1 MTMAVRIND
10 VFNARA
16 VALNRTEVAS
26 NRIPFLGQGFFPNR
40 KKVGLDISW
49 IKAHKGLNAILAPSN
64 FDAIP
69 VLRTREGFKMENAQ
83 MVFFRES
90 MQVKEEDMMKL
101 AMVEDA
107 TAGVGQAYI
116 REVLDNIYD
125 DTNKLMDAA
134 EIAAEVMRMQL
145 LATNA
150 GAPTI
155 SIATKDNMIYTYNY
169 DPDGTYAASHYVAL
183 ASNRKWTAPTTAK
196 PLDDIRT
203 GVNFLRGIGENPRY
217 ALMTNKTFG
226 YLAECDQIKNAIA
239 SLAGITLTFISDDAV
254 RDAFERLAG
263 LRILLYD
270 KQYINY
276 AGVTTNFYPDD
287 QVTILPEGELGKTF
301 YGSTPE
307 ERTLITNGGV
317 DVAMYDDRIACT
329 VVTRPG
335 PPVSV
340 NTTVSQLCL
349 PSYEGMDGTYVI
361 KVN

>member
-1 MTMAVRIND
+1 MATVFDRISGND
-10 VFNARA
+10 EIFNNKEYISDSMIFNAIESARYDDRYSLFSDHRNVIIMTYSKGPRVWLWTSSA
-16 VALNRTEVAS
+16 
-26 NRIPFLGQGFFPNR
+26 
-40 KKVGLDISW
+40 
-49 IKAHKGLNAILAPSN
+49 IK
-64 FDAIP
+64 
-69 VLRTREGFKMENAQ
+69 
-83 MVFFRES
+83 
-90 MQVKEEDMMKL
+90 
-101 AMVEDA
+101 
-107 TAGVGQAYI
+107 
-116 REVLDNIYD
+116 D

-254 RDAFERLAG
+254 RDAFERLTG

-276 AGVTTNFYPDD
+276 AGATTNFYPDD